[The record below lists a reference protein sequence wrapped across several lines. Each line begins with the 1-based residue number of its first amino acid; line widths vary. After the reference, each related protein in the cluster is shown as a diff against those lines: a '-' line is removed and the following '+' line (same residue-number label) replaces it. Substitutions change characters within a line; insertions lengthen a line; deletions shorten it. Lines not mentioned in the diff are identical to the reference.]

1 MRRLKL
7 WYLWYLSSTPT
18 FPIFCGCSRY
28 STKSTKYSTKSCLR
42 VYFSSTGWLN
52 WLLIEKHIIYFFLKE
67 HTVKLCILFM
77 KIIHWTRN
85 FVNTAWVSKDLKEIS
100 NSFTSGFTTIF
111 NEKRFCYLQHCVKSV
126 SIRSFSGP
134 HFSEFGLNKEIYRV
148 KCGK

>member
-1 MRRLKL
+1 M
-7 WYLWYLSSTPT
+7 
-18 FPIFCGCSRY
+18 
-28 STKSTKYSTKSCLR
+28 
-42 VYFSSTGWLN
+42 
-52 WLLIEKHIIYFFLKE
+52 LIEKHIIYSFLKE

-85 FVNTAWVSKDLKEIS
+85 FINTAWVSKDLKEIS

-134 HFSEFGLNKEIYRV
+134 HFSEFGLNKKIYIKMRESV
-148 KCGK
+148 RIWTLFTWCKSNKYLSRKIKVSIIIVIIYQFYSHFHPINDI